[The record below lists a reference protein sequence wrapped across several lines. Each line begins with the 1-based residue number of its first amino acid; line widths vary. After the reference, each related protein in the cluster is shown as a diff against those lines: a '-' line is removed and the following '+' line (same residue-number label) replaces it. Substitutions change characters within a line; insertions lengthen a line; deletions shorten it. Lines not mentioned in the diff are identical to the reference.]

1 MGFWD
6 FFKSKKN
13 DESKSDE
20 SVLPKD
26 SSNELIFVKNF
37 TDSGGRFI
45 FIDEINSTKEV
56 FEKIIKENQWKIDN
70 VCSLDPNISKNLEI
84 RSIRKIDNENVKA
97 LVTECE
103 FLLSNTGRIL
113 ICNKQI
119 KSNKI
124 EDLPSVVIILAKS
137 NQFVSDVSE
146 GMTKLKN
153 KSVGLLGMA
162 FKANIDDTRSSL
174 SFKLKKLLETKS
186 KKVYCNDPYI
196 KNDKSLV
203 SINKVLKCDVII
215 VCVPHKNYK
224 KIKFKKDKI
233 VINIWD

>member
-13 DESKSDE
+13 DNSENDE
-20 SVLPKD
+20 SSLPNIGSD
-26 SSNELIFVKNF
+26 DLVFAKNF
-37 TDSGGRFI
+37 TNSGGRFI

-56 FEKIIKENQWKIDN
+56 FEKIFEENQWDSEN
-70 VCSLDPNISKNLEI
+70 VCSLNPNVAKNLEI

-103 FLLSNTGRIL
+103 YLISNTGRIL

-124 EDLPSVVIILAKS
+124 EDLPSVLIVLAKS

-146 GMTKLKN
+146 GMTMLKN
-153 KSVGLLGMA
+153 KYKGN
-162 FKANIDDTRSSL
+162 FPTNITTLNVKNKLNEDNFLTYGNSAKDIYLILSDD
-174 SFKLKKLLETKS
+174 
-186 KKVYCNDPYI
+186 
-196 KNDKSLV
+196 
-203 SINKVLKCDVII
+203 
-215 VCVPHKNYK
+215 
-224 KIKFKKDKI
+224 
-233 VINIWD
+233 